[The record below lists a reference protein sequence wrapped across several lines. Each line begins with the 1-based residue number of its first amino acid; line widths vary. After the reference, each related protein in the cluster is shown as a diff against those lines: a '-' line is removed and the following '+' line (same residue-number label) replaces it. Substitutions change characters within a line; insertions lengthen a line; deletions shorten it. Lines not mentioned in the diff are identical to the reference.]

1 MLTLSWSGFWI
12 AFECVANALLQA
24 IRAIEMPQGASQLY
38 TGSQDESVRV
48 WDCTTGQASQSLLLT
63 NQSVCIGGFS

>member
-1 MLTLSWSGFWI
+1 MLRLSWSGFWI
-12 AFECVANALLQA
+12 AFECVVNALLQA

-48 WDCTTGQASQSLLLT
+48 WDCTTSQASHFSLV
-63 NQSVCIGGFS
+63 NKPICVD